1 MHYYNNNIHADNE
14 LSKKFEL
21 GYKYNEIFRGYSFS
35 HHHLQEVV
43 TDHQS
48 TTY

>member
-1 MHYYNNNIHADNE
+1 MLYYNNNIHADNE
-14 LSKKFEL
+14 LGKMFVL
-21 GYKYNEIFRGYSFS
+21 GYKYNEILRGYSFS
-35 HHHLQEVV
+35 HYHLKEVV